1 MPRNILK
8 ILVVIGS
15 LAIWPI
21 DLVMAQD
28 AASKCEEPSTTEVKP
43 ATRADDNHL
52 PADITT
58 NHALALEGRC
68 LKFQATAGSIR
79 LVDEK
84 DAPQADGAFVAYRL
98 EGQDAAARP
107 VTFAINGGPGAGSA
121 WLQLGGIGPWRL
133 PMNGLAPSSA
143 PTLIDNAE
151 TWLDFTDLVFIDPP
165 GTGYSRLRGTGDDA
179 KRALWSVDGDID
191 A

>member
-1 MPRNILK
+1 MFGTRADPRRRSLMPRNILK

-28 AASKCEEPSTTEVKP
+28 AASKCEDAGSTEVKP
-43 ATRADDNHL
+43 ATRADDN
-52 PADITT
+52 PT

-84 DAPQADGAFVAYRL
+84 DAPQADVAFVAYRL

-107 VTFAINGGPGAGSA
+107 VTFAIHGGPRAGSA
-121 WLQLGGIGPWRL
+121 GLPLGAAGP
-133 PMNGLAPSSA
+133 
-143 PTLIDNAE
+143 
-151 TWLDFTDLVFIDPP
+151 PP
-165 GTGYSRLRGTGDDA
+165 PPA
-179 KRALWSVDGDID
+179 N
-191 A
+191 